1 MKINISVWVIGAFA
15 SYHAKAVLGLIQL
28 VTARGKAFKIVLPR
42 YSKKDIQSEAEPE
55 GRGVRA

>member
-1 MKINISVWVIGAFA
+1 VWVIGAFA